1 MPHKMALRPAVRGDA
16 GVLGEASAYFDH
28 IGKRIEAGELFVLE
42 HDGEAVGFG
51 IREMSRFLPGR
62 ASIGMFAREEQRQ
75 RGVGTAVVA
84 ALIQLC
90 LDEEIEPVAGCWYY
104 NYRSRRTLQ
113 QAGMASTTRL
123 LKVEF

>member
-1 MPHKMALRPAVRGDA
+1 MALRPAVPDDA
-16 GVLGEASAYFDH
+16 GMLGEATTYFDR
-28 IGKRIEAGELFVLE
+28 IEKRIQAGEILVLD
-42 HDGEAVGFG
+42 HDGEPVGFG

-75 RGVGTAVVA
+75 RGVGTAVVT

-104 NYRSRRTLQ
+104 NHRSRCTLQ
-113 QAGMASTTRL
+113 HVGMASTTRL